1 MNRRKLIGAIALVA
15 LFGFAFGFGPEGRIS
30 QTEWG
35 TGGSLVFAVA
45 ICGALFAAFY
55 DRKNLPKKAF
65 DFNPKRGMLYFMLGW
80 VLFPILFVLR
90 WGVKD
95 LDFSMAELAAGT
107 LVMSV
112 LIGIV
117 GTFTENT
124 GI

>member
-1 MNRRKLIGAIALVA
+1 MNRRKLTGGAALA
-15 LFGFAFGFGPEGRIS
+15 LLMALAFGFGPEGHIS
-30 QTEWG
+30 QMEWS
-35 TGGSLVFAVA
+35 TGGKLVFAVA

-65 DFNPKRGMLYFMLGW
+65 DFSPKRGLLYFLCGW
-80 VLFPILFVLR
+80 FLFPIALVWR
-90 WGVKD
+90 SGVKD
-95 LDFSMAELAAGT
+95 LDYTVADLALGT
-107 LVMSV
+107 LFMSV